1 MIWVMLPIKTK
12 SVFKS
17 RWIALL
23 WAGGIVWSAA
33 QYVGDQPHGAS
44 AADNQGNADTSSDTA
59 EMQAAAKALA
69 AMK

>member
-1 MIWVMLPIKTK
+1 MPAMLPIKTK

-33 QYVGDQPHGAS
+33 QFVGDQPHGA
-44 AADNQGNADTSSDTA
+44 AATSDEGNADTQDV
-59 EMQAAAKALA
+59 QAVANAIK
-69 AMK
+69 